1 LAYISKEDGN
11 FEIYAINADGSNKVR
26 LTTNPSSDGLPVWSP
41 DGKWIAFRS
50 DRGGAWAI
58 YVMRAD
64 GSDVRKVVDA
74 KVLPLWFFEKMD
86 WR

>member
-1 LAYISKEDGN
+1 
-11 FEIYAINADGSNKVR
+11 
-26 LTTNPSSDGLPVWSP
+26 VWSP